1 MCALCSLVQCLDMD
15 DELNNHANW
24 HVDAGPSAT
33 TQKVLLGMEW
43 AVRRF
48 DFDYFM
54 KLGDDSYFR
63 QATQR
68 KRREVSAIACC
79 VHERLMS
86 QLHADHLA

>member
-1 MCALCSLVQCLDMD
+1 MD

-48 DFDYFM
+48 DFNYFM

-68 KRREVSAIACC
+68 KR
-79 VHERLMS
+79 
-86 QLHADHLA
+86 